1 MADVT
6 ITRGRP
12 VPSPLPPIESVTL
25 KMTADEA
32 IQLSA
37 LLGSFG
43 GEYFVGEMFYN
54 LSDKLEIDFC
64 ANDGDDMNAATDKF
78 RWYAR
83 KASDAIAFRAAFLAK
98 IAGNTKSD

>member
-1 MADVT
+1 MANVT

-12 VPSPLPPIESVTL
+12 KPTPLPPIESVIM

-64 ANDGDDMNAATDKF
+64 ANDGDEMNDATDMY
-78 RWYAR
+78 RRYAR
-83 KASDAIAFRAAFLAK
+83 KADAAIAFRAGF
-98 IAGNTKSD
+98 AGKPKSD